1 MMTAV
6 SSRTAVADFAGARRR
21 RYGAVRGHLVHQAG
35 RAGDRPRPR
44 PRAGGRA
51 RSRSG
56 TAGAW
61 RRYEA
66 DLDVWRK
73 AGRKKSKGGSGGDAR
88 GAKPEAPEQQVRTGP
103 AVVNIVIGV
112 AIALVAIASLTFN
125 WLP

>member
-1 MMTAV
+1 MDTSFIKQVVQGIVLALGL
-6 SSRTAVADFAGARRR
+6 A
-21 RYGAVRGHLVHQAG
+21 L
-35 RAGDRPRPR
+35 
-44 PRAGGRA
+44 AGGSA
-51 RSRSG
+51 FALWHSRR
-56 TAGAW
+56 AW